1 MHSNPADSSLPSA
14 KTAPAPPP
22 PQKPSTVAFIFR
34 GPNGIR
40 AGWRFSLFLIFITGT
55 GAVVQKILKHIPY
68 IVRHFPPAPATG
80 PTVLKPG
87 HEIFGE
93 GMLVFSLLVAV
104 IIMSW
109 IEKRSFADYGLPLKQ
124 FLGKRF
130 WEGILYGFAMLSLLL
145 LAIAAL
151 HGFTLGSVDVSR
163 DDALKYGVL
172 YAIAFL
178 LAGIFDEFSFR
189 GYMQAT
195 LTSGIGFWPAA
206 ILLSLLFGAGHLS
219 NTGEAIF
226 GAAMAGTFGI
236 VAAFSLA
243 RTGNLWFA
251 IGMHAGWDWAETYFY
266 GTPDSGRLA
275 MGRLFSAT
283 FHGSNWLTGGSVGP
297 ESSYLVLVVLALG
310 ALEIHLLFPRPSA
323 ALNHS
328 GDFDERSAR

>member
-1 MHSNPADSSLPSA
+1 LLMPIRGRSE
-14 KTAPAPPP
+14 TAPAPP
-22 PQKPSTVAFIFR
+22 QKTSTVAFIFC

-40 AGWRFSLFLIFITGT
+40 AGWRFSLFLILITGA
-55 GAVVQKILKHIPY
+55 GAVVQKMLKHIPY
-68 IVRHFPPAPATG
+68 IVRHFPPGPATG
-80 PTVLKPG
+80 PTVLTPG

-93 GMLVFSLLVAV
+93 GILVFSLLVAV

-109 IEKRSFADYGLPLKQ
+109 IEKRSFVDYGLPLKQ

-130 WEGILYGFAMLSLLL
+130 WEGVLYGFTMLSLLL
-145 LAIAAL
+145 LAIAAF
-151 HGFTLGSVDVSR
+151 HGFTFGSVDVSR
-163 DDALKYGVL
+163 DYALKYGVL

-178 LAGIFDEFSFR
+178 LAGIFEEFSFR

-206 ILLSLLFGAGHLS
+206 ILLSLLFGAGHLGNS
-219 NTGEAIF
+219 GEAIF

-243 RTGNLWFA
+243 RTGSLWFA

-275 MGRLFSAT
+275 KGHLFSAT

-297 ESSYLVLVVLALG
+297 EGSYLVLAVLVLG
-310 ALEIHLLFPRPSA
+310 ALGIHFLFPRPSGRETA
-323 ALNHS
+323 A
-328 GDFDERSAR
+328 R